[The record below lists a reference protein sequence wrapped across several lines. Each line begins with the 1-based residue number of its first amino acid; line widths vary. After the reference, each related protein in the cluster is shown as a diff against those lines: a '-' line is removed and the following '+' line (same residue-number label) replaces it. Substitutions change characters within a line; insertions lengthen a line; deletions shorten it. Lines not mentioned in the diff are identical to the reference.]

1 MGSSAVPIQ
10 SPTTTPPCPR
20 RGCVVIASPSKESGT
35 QRDLEHALLRSE
47 RPAQLSRHVGPIENR
62 SSKLSRP
69 SPQHVNFPGRVM
81 SLSLGGASSP
91 LSYRENIL
99 RAPPGSC
106 HQLRAAIACQGLFSP
121 EPDALSELCGNLF
134 LLIKRLNCYVQQYVS
149 GAILCLGT
157 QSPGSLS
164 RCPESHID
172 IYHHTQLQSL
182 LSTLLRVSD
191 LAP

>member
-1 MGSSAVPIQ
+1 MEQ
-10 SPTTTPPCPR
+10 
-20 RGCVVIASPSKESGT
+20 
-35 QRDLEHALLRSE
+35 ALLRSE
-47 RPAQLSRHVGPIENR
+47 QPAQVNRHVGPIENR

-69 SPQHVNFPGRVM
+69 SPQHVNFPRRVM

-91 LSYRENIL
+91 LSYKENIL
-99 RAPPGSC
+99 RAPPGFC

-121 EPDALSELCGNLF
+121 EPDALSERCRNLF
-134 LLIKRLNCYVQQYVS
+134 LLIKRLNCYVQPYVS
-149 GAILCLGT
+149 GAILCRGT

-164 RCPESHID
+164 RCPGSQID